1 MYLLHFLLA
10 ICLDSKVVLPRD
22 ICRVHYSANG
32 DAIIGN
38 LCGQVAA
45 FQIVLLAFVSQLFIT
60 GVLLQVCDSE
70 LFCFLFILFSFGN
83 RTHTCMMTD
92 CVAFS
97 TIFLSKVK
105 YFFIPT
111 QFFWLIILS
120 LCFSLFS
127 IFIF

>member
-45 FQIVLLAFVSQLFIT
+45 FQIVLLAFDSQLFIT

-92 CVAFS
+92 CVVFLQFFFLKS
-97 TIFLSKVK
+97 NIFLSRLN
-105 YFFIPT
+105 FFG
-111 QFFWLIILS
+111 
-120 LCFSLFS
+120 
-127 IFIF
+127 